1 MHFRSK
7 NRSKMS
13 VEGMK
18 LAEMLLVQRVGTSK
32 GLQDFLSINFDK
44 TILRYLVTHN

>member
-18 LAEMLLVQRVGTSK
+18 LVEMLLVQRVGTSK
-32 GLQDFLSINFDK
+32 GLQDFLSINFRQNYFE
-44 TILRYLVTHN
+44 LPSYS